1 MRTWTQIFFG
11 IALLVFISNS
21 NQVLAQGSIVWNGP
35 VITFTNL
42 PGSDWTQAANQ
53 DHLTANVW
61 LTRKI
66 TKGLFN
72 AASEGGYAHSVS
84 PADTEWALGLLVNS
98 ASLTYTD
105 WETAYGGQFVLAGNI
120 VGQNAVLHLITDDIY
135 LGIKFTAWGGSSGG
149 FTYERTTATAVPEPA
164 PAILGIVGAAMLLG
178 VSARRTLR
186 GKK

>member
-1 MRTWTQIFFG
+1 MRTWPQIFFG
-11 IALLVFISNS
+11 VALLILISTGNRMF
-21 NQVLAQGSIVWNGP
+21 AQGSAVWNGP

-135 LGIKFTAWGGSSGG
+135 LAIKFTAWGGSSGG
-149 FTYERTTATAVPEPA
+149 FTYERTTATAVPEPTTGA
-164 PAILGIVGAAMLLG
+164 LAILGGLSLLG
-178 VSARRTLR
+178 TTLR
-186 GKK
+186 KKLRR